1 MLPDE
6 PSNPVSAAPKP
17 DPLLDHEFSAGTAGS
32 ILRPLDPLPAE
43 MPIGTFLERLRTD
56 LKDMRVFPVVRGT
69 EPLGIVDK
77 LLFLERMS
85 SPYARDLHSRGTLT
99 DFVPVDTLRFE
110 VGTPLERVVQ
120 VVTCNGDLLHLPPE
134 RNSFLI
140 VEEGRYL
147 GVGFVLELLA
157 RITEIQMRH
166 ARHANPLTGLPGN
179 GPIQKR
185 LEAMLRS
192 GKPFRL
198 GYCDLDNFKA
208 FNDRYGYARGD
219 GMILEVGR
227 ILREVF
233 DPSGTCGCDTF
244 VGHVGG
250 DDFVVLVP
258 WDLPSG
264 TWQTILDAF
273 AAVVPQLYDPA
284 DFEAGGVLGKDRAGT
299 EVFHPLASLSIGVV
313 PCPPGAFQ
321 HAREVAQRAAEVKT
335 LAKRTSGNS
344 WFEDRRGLPP

>member
-6 PSNPVSAAPKP
+6 PSNPGLRIPMQESQL
-17 DPLLDHEFSAGTAGS
+17 DPEFSAGTAGS
-32 ILRPLDPLPAE
+32 ILHPLEALSAD
-43 MPIGTFLERLRTD
+43 MPIGGFLERLRTD
-56 LKDMRVFPVVRGT
+56 LKELRVFPVVRGT
-69 EPLGIVDK
+69 QPVGIVDK

-85 SPYARDLHSRGTLT
+85 SPYARDLHCRGTLA
-99 DFVPVDTLRFE
+99 DFVPPGTLRFE

-140 VEEGRYL
+140 VEDDCYK
-147 GVGFVLELLA
+147 GVGFVMELLA
-157 RITEIQMRH
+157 RITELQMRQ

-185 LEAMLRS
+185 LEALLGS

-219 GMILEVGR
+219 SMILEVGR
-227 ILREVF
+227 ILREIF
-233 DPSGTCGCDTF
+233 DPSSPFGRDSF

-258 WDLPSG
+258 WDVPPG
-264 TWQTILDAF
+264 TWQAILDSF
-273 AAVVPQLYDPA
+273 AGVVPNLYDPV
-284 DFEAGGVLGKDRAGT
+284 DFQAGGILGKDRAG
-299 EVFHPLASLSIGVV
+299 EEAFHPLASLSIGVV
-313 PCPPGAFQ
+313 PCPPGAF
-321 HAREVAQRAAEVKT
+321 HHVREVAQRAAEVKT
-335 LAKRTSGNS
+335 LAKRTPGNS
-344 WFEDRRGLPP
+344 WFEDRRGLPS